1 MRRYGRLVEKV
12 ELPPE
17 LVVAV
22 RQEALRRGQPVER
35 VAGDLIAEALP
46 AALAEAAT
54 NLLAEGRRVLEL
66 EMLEA
71 PGSEPWAQRK
81 GPGQFSPRP
90 SDNSPARQPAT
101 SGLSSRSRVADE
113 RAIAASEV
121 ACVQVQS

>member
-12 ELPPE
+12 KLPPE

-54 NLLAEGRRVLEL
+54 NLLAEGRRALQL

-71 PGSEPWAQRK
+71 LGSEPSMNK
-81 GPGQFSPRP
+81 CPGLYTPGTSTHSPV
-90 SDNSPARQPAT
+90 RQPAT
-101 SGLSSRSRVADE
+101 SDSPSGSRVAAR
-113 RAIAASEV
+113 RALSRGEAAHGQAVS
-121 ACVQVQS
+121 